1 MQKWGVV
8 WEVNSSQGWRSAIVS
23 QRAGADRTTTVIHV
37 YCSTRCLRAIQT
49 QPGAREEMGSP
60 GAWGARQNSEDPGQ
74 RESRICG
81 LTALLGGP
89 TPVCIMTPCRAHC
102 YFSQHGP
109 ASARWPAG
117 WPLIK
122 GKKQAL
128 DLFLLQKCSLSFY
141 SVLPCF
147 PWLPWYFPFVY
158 MTLPLVTSFKCV
170 FTKRKVRLA
179 NNPQSQFFLPKSVPQ
194 SCPTIWSYFYLCK
207 CGKRGDIS
215 KVNVTRPG
223 SFAWVVRLR

>member
-1 MQKWGVV
+1 MGG
-8 WEVNSSQGWRSAIVS
+8 SLGSQF
-23 QRAGADRTTTVIHV
+23 
-37 YCSTRCLRAIQT
+37 
-49 QPGAREEMGSP
+49 QPGLEMSDCFP
-60 GAWGARQNSEDPGQ
+60 KSWGWQDHHGHSCLLFNQVFEGHPDPTRSMRRNGQTRGLGVGGGGNSEDPGQ
-74 RESRICG
+74 RESRMCG
-81 LTALLGGP
+81 RTALLGGP
-89 TPVCIMTPCRAHC
+89 PPVCIMTSCRAHC
-102 YFSQHGP
+102 YFSQHPRP

-141 SVLPCF
+141 SARQCF

-170 FTKRKVRLA
+170 FTKRKVRLE
-179 NNPQSQFFLPKSVPQ
+179 NNPRSQFFLPKSVPQ

-223 SFAWVVRLR
+223 EFAWVVRLR